1 MSETRRHFSAEQKM
15 AALRRHL
22 LEHVPVSNVCDE
34 YGINPTVF
42 YRWQDESTRLASSSR
57 GVRPYSNRAPGTRRP
72 PLRAR

>member
-34 YGINPTVF
+34 EREYSLSA
-42 YRWQDESTRLASSSR
+42 STPRCSTGGR
-57 GVRPYSNRAPGTRRP
+57 TRVLVSP
-72 PLRAR
+72 AL